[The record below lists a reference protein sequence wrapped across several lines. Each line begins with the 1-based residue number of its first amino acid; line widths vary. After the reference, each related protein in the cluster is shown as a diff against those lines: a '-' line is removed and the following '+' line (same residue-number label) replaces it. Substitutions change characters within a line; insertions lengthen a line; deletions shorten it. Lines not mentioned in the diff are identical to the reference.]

1 LLRLSRYTVLVDAC
15 VLYAAPV
22 RDLLIE
28 LAGRDLFRAKWTEQ
42 IHNEWVGSLLENRP
56 DLTRE
61 NLERTVRLMNDSVLD
76 CMVSGFEPLMT
87 GLELPDPNDTHI
99 LAAAIHAHCDA
110 IITFNRKDFP
120 KAVLDQYDIELLHP
134 DDFLHFQFDLG
145 DAQVITAVQ
154 RIRSRLKNPQ
164 LSAAEYLDRLEAQG
178 LPKIVS
184 ELRPYEQVLSI
195 SV

>member
-1 LLRLSRYTVLVDAC
+1 MDAC

-42 IHNEWVGSLLENRP
+42 IHNEWVTSLLENRP

-61 NLERTVRLMNDSVLD
+61 NLKRTVQLMNDAVLD
-76 CMVSGFEPLMT
+76 CMVSGFEPLMA
-87 GLELPDPNDTHI
+87 GLELPDPNDTHV
-99 LAAAIHAHCDA
+99 LAAAIHSHCDA
-110 IITFNRKDFP
+110 IITFNRRDFP
-120 KAVLDQYDIELLHP
+120 KAILDRYDIELLHP

>member
-1 LLRLSRYTVLVDAC
+1 MDAC

-42 IHNEWVGSLLENRP
+42 IQNEWVDSLLENRP

-61 NLERTVRLMNDSVLD
+61 NLERTVQLMNDAVLD
-76 CMVSGFEPLMT
+76 CMVSGFEPLMA
-87 GLELPDPNDTHI
+87 GLELPDPNDTHV
-99 LAAAIHAHCDA
+99 LAAAIHSHCDA
-110 IITFNRKDFP
+110 IITFNRRDFP
-120 KAVLDQYDIELLHP
+120 TAILHRYDIELLHP
-134 DDFLHFQFDLG
+134 DDFFHFQFDLG

>member
-42 IHNEWVGSLLENRP
+42 IHNEWVSSLLENRT

-61 NLERTVRLMNDSVLD
+61 NLERTVRLMNDAVLD
-76 CMVSGFEPLMT
+76 CMVSGFEPLMA

-110 IITFNRKDFP
+110 IITFNRRDFP
-120 KAVLDQYDIELLHP
+120 KAVLGQYDIELLHP

-184 ELRPYEQVLSI
+184 DLRPYEQVLSI